1 MEKGKASQASQEIT
15 TAGVNDEKIGLVVN
29 LLDTHDSFLHRKNGF
44 EANYLSCNN
53 ESMKKLAGT
62 GSQVSRCFDK
72 HCQTDAIIQ
81 EVKRSKEIWIL
92 RAALILFFAYYAAT
106 KSGSE
111 LFFTYPIQQS
121 CPAHDSSSSPSNSYH
136 TPNTSIS
143 TESPSII
150 PSLSQDQCSEFDSL
164 ETTSKKLEF
173 LAEVLNWKPMKYANI
188 VSLQYIYSYQ
198 SCKYFIGVSQRTIYK
213 FSLYTDYTKV
223 LSFGSVTSSSLSPD
237 GNFMAFHENTNTFIF
252 IDIDNFKGF
261 TLYKKFFQ
269 AGAASSLFVFSPD
282 SKYLF
287 YARDDLDQV
296 LVYNTLKQEKI
307 IELNTEG
314 DGVANM
320 IASKNLHHLIVK
332 DKKNNVKVFNIGNSN
347 YQKLCTDENMKKKLA
362 TDFPE
367 IEELI

>member
-1 MEKGKASQASQEIT
+1 
-15 TAGVNDEKIGLVVN
+15 
-29 LLDTHDSFLHRKNGF
+29 
-44 EANYLSCNN
+44 
-53 ESMKKLAGT
+53 MKKLAGT

-92 RAALILFFAYYAAT
+92 RVALILFFAYYAAT

-121 CPAHDSSSSPSNSYH
+121 CPAHDSSSSPSISYH
-136 TPNTSIS
+136 TTNTSIS

-188 VSLQYIYSYQ
+188 VSLKYIYSYQ
-198 SCKYFIGVSQRTIYK
+198 SCKYFIGVSQTTIYK

-237 GNFMAFHENTNTFIF
+237 GNFMAFHENH
-252 IDIDNFKGF
+252 
-261 TLYKKFFQ
+261 LY
-269 AGAASSLFVFSPD
+269 L
-282 SKYLF
+282 LI
-287 YARDDLDQV
+287 LT
-296 LVYNTLKQEKI
+296 TLKALLFIRSFSKLELLLLYLSSHLTRSICFMPGMTWTRCLFI
-307 IELNTEG
+307 IL
-314 DGVANM
+314 
-320 IASKNLHHLIVK
+320 
-332 DKKNNVKVFNIGNSN
+332 
-347 YQKLCTDENMKKKLA
+347 
-362 TDFPE
+362 
-367 IEELI
+367 